1 MSISLTDPRQ
11 LRALVEDAGPAFTQ
25 ALPTA
30 QADVRPDVSLLTS
43 TIADYRSALD
53 NAGYDITKL
62 APDMVTKLQ
71 SPLVVGAMSRL
82 EGWAK
87 KAC

>member
-1 MSISLTDPRQ
+1 MSISLTDPRK
-11 LRALVEDAGPAFTQ
+11 LRALVEEAAPAFTQ

-30 QADVRPDVSLLTS
+30 QADVGPDVSLLTS
-43 TIADYRSALD
+43 TIADYRSALES
-53 NAGYDITKL
+53 AGYDITKL
-62 APDMVTKLQ
+62 QPDLVSKLQ
-71 SPLVVGAMSRL
+71 SPLVVGATIRL